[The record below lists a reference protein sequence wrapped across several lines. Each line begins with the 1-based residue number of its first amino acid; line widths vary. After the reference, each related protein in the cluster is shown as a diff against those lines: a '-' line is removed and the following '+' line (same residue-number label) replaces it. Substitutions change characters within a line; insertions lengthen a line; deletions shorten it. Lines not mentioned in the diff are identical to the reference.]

1 VGVSKSIEIFRS
13 LEARAQIA
21 LAASAIAV
29 VATLVFLFN
38 YAQRPSYVTLA
49 SGVEATESGQIAK
62 SLEGAGITY
71 SLEDGGSTIAVEKG
85 AEARAR
91 VALAQDGLPSGG
103 HVGFELFDKKSSL
116 GTTDFEQKVEYQRA
130 LEGEIARTIEAVDG
144 VQGVEVQLVLPQ
156 DSVFLDDGTPA
167 SAAVLLKGGDTLG
180 RDAVAGIAR
189 LVASSVE
196 SLDAK
201 NVTITDDTG
210 SLLWPSDGAGGDG
223 ATAKL
228 EAEQRYGTQLSA
240 QIDSMLAATLGT
252 GKGMARVHAT
262 LNLDRT
268 TIDKVTYGK
277 SGVPITATQDTEQ
290 LGGKAGAATTTNG
303 AAGIASNL
311 PGYSGSATAAAAAS
325 KGATYARVQGTT
337 EYGVDKQV
345 ESTTIAPGSVQKLD
359 VALVLD
365 KSIPAAQV
373 AQLKASVASLAGI
386 DAKRGD
392 TINVAQVE
400 FAKAEETAK
409 AAAPSP
415 LEQLGGPLGVGK
427 WALIVLGCLVFLFMV
442 RRGLKKREGE
452 SLGPEPTWL
461 REIVQARPLHEV
473 EATQIMQ
480 QRQIDPA
487 AQQRHAV
494 TQQVEEIAR
503 RQPEQIAQQVSSWMH
518 E

>member
-1 VGVSKSIEIFRS
+1 MSGFSRSIEIFRS

-21 LAASAIAV
+21 LAASAV
-29 VATLVFLFN
+29 GVLVTMVLLFN
-38 YAQRPSYVTLA
+38 YASRPSYVTLA
-49 SGVEATESGQIAK
+49 SGVEASESGQIAK

-71 SLEDGGSTIAVEKG
+71 ELRDGGSTVAVEKG
-85 AEARAR
+85 SESRAR

-103 HVGFELFDKKSSL
+103 HMGFEIFDKKSSL

-156 DSVFLDDGTPA
+156 DSVFLDDGTEA
-167 SAAVLLKGGDTLG
+167 SAAVLIKGGSSLG

-189 LVASSVE
+189 LVGSSVE
-196 SLDAK
+196 SLDPK
-201 NVTITDDTG
+201 NVTITDDG
-210 SLLWPSDGAGGDG
+210 GALLWPADAGGNG

-228 EAEQRYGTQLSA
+228 EAEQRYGSQLSA
-240 QIDSMLAATLGT
+240 QIDSMLSATLGA
-252 GKGMARVHAT
+252 GKGMARVHAR
-262 LNLDRT
+262 LNLDTR

-277 SGVPITATQDTEQ
+277 NPVPLSSTQDTEQ
-290 LGGKAGAATTTNG
+290 LGGKAGATQGANG

-311 PGYSGSATAAAAAS
+311 PGYSGSATAASAAA

-337 EYGVDKQV
+337 EFGVDKQV
-345 ESTTIAPGSVQKLD
+345 ESTTLAPGSVEKLD

-373 AQLKASVASLAGI
+373 AQLKASVASIAGI
-386 DAKRGD
+386 DARRGD

-400 FAKAEETAK
+400 FTKAEETA
-409 AAAPSP
+409 AVGPGM
-415 LEQLGGPLGVGK
+415 LDQLGGPLGVGK
-427 WALIVLGCLVFLFMV
+427 WGLIVLGSLVFLFMV
-442 RRGLKKREGE
+442 RRGLKRRETE

-461 REIVQARPLHEV
+461 REITAARPLHEL
-473 EATQIMQ
+473 EATHILP
-480 QRQIDPA
+480 QRQLDPSA
-487 AQQRHAV
+487 VQR
-494 TQQVEEIAR
+494 QQVGQQVDEIAR
-503 RQPEQIAQQVSSWMH
+503 RQPEQIAQQVSQWMH